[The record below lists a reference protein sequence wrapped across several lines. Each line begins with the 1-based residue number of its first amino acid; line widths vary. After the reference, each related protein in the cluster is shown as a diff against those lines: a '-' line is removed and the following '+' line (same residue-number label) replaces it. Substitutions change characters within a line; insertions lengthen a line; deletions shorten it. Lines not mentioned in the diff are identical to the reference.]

1 MWTARPRQSVRHQ
14 MHAHVGIFSGR
25 DHAAAWPVALEKSIG
40 REKHMFVM
48 NLIETLGANDA
59 TGPFDD
65 DVCLC
70 IVSAAHCKSVSL
82 LCHALGKLS
91 ETLVLYGRS
100 YRTTFNCVLQ
110 QYFERVLSK
119 VCWGRSAVVTMVF
132 DLPFYYTECCLHHA
146 FHCAEIVI

>member
-1 MWTARPRQSVRHQ
+1 MQSNQ
-14 MHAHVGIFSGR
+14 
-25 DHAAAWPVALEKSIG
+25 AAVTSVVIRRNDDVL
-40 REKHMFVM
+40 FVQ
-48 NLIETLGANDA
+48 A
-59 TGPFDD
+59 FDD